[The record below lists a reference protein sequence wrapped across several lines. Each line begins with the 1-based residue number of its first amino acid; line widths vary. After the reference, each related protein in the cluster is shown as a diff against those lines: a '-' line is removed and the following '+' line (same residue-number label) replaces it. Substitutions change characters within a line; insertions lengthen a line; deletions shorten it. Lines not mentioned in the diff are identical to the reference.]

1 MSENIEDAPVRP
13 YFKPEEIE
21 RLNKFMNRK
30 WNLVITLQGEGKIPS
45 ACRIPRCHVQRR
57 DLPMILGV
65 SYSEAGRII
74 AYVREECKLK
84 KRQYISIKNF
94 CLATGL
100 DTHEVQRS
108 LDMCP
113 MLHYWKDDPNRKN

>member
-1 MSENIEDAPVRP
+1 MSENSEDAPIRP
-13 YFKPEEIE
+13 YFNPEEIE

-30 WNLVITLQGEGKIPS
+30 WNLVIALQDEGKIPCAS
-45 ACRIPRCHVQRR
+45 RIPRCHVQRR

-74 AYVREECKLK
+74 AYVREECELK
-84 KRQYISIKNF
+84 KRQFISIKNF
-94 CLATGL
+94 CRATGL
-100 DTHEVQRS
+100 DPHEVQRS

-113 MLHYWKDDPNRKN
+113 MLRYWKEEPAGKN

>member
-1 MSENIEDAPVRP
+1 MSEDIEEAPVKP
-13 YFKPEEIE
+13 YFQPEERE
-21 RLNKFMNRK
+21 RLNTYMNRK
-30 WNLVITLQGEGKIPS
+30 WNLVIELQNLGKIPS

-57 DLPMILGV
+57 DLPLILGV

-84 KRQYISIKNF
+84 KRQFISIKNF

-113 MLHYWKDDPNRKN
+113 MLRYWNDDPDRKN

>member
-1 MSENIEDAPVRP
+1 MSENSEDTRIKP
-13 YFKPEEIE
+13 YFNPEEIE

-30 WNLVITLQGEGKIPS
+30 WNLVITLQDEGKIPS
-45 ACRIPRCHVQRR
+45 ASRIPRCHVQRR

-84 KRQYISIKNF
+84 KRQFISIKNF

-100 DTHEVQRS
+100 DPHEVQRS

-113 MLHYWKDDPNRKN
+113 MLRYWKDDPACNN